1 MNIAII
7 DDIRED
13 SALLCG
19 YVEYYCAKN
28 QIIANIR
35 CFDSE
40 RIFIENFLAH
50 FYDIIFLDIC
60 INKMKGL
67 RIAKKIRETDNDCII
82 IFSTGSTQKKHFLE
96 GYKVSALDY
105 LIKPYDYD
113 VFRETMQR
121 CDAIS
126 AEKSHYIKIK
136 SGRYHVLIMINN
148 IIFTDYSNHYIY
160 LHTKKGIFK
169 SYMPFKVFSELL
181 LPYAQFVNCYRNS
194 IVDLDEVISLEKRE
208 FIMSNQERVAISRTE
223 YASIEKYYQNYILNK
238 KKIVL

>member
-67 RIAKKIRETDNDCII
+67 RIAKKYGKPTTTVSLFFRLAAHKKS
-82 IFSTGSTQKKHFLE
+82 IFLRGT
-96 GYKVSALDY
+96 
-105 LIKPYDYD
+105 
-113 VFRETMQR
+113 
-121 CDAIS
+121 
-126 AEKSHYIKIK
+126 
-136 SGRYHVLIMINN
+136 RY
-148 IIFTDYSNHYIY
+148 
-160 LHTKKGIFK
+160 
-169 SYMPFKVFSELL
+169 P
-181 LPYAQFVNCYRNS
+181 P
-194 IVDLDEVISLEKRE
+194 
-208 FIMSNQERVAISRTE
+208 
-223 YASIEKYYQNYILNK
+223 
-238 KKIVL
+238 